1 MHRTIFVTTA
11 LPYSNGS
18 FHIGHIMEYIQ
29 ADIWVRSMRMSEHK
43 IYFVSADDA
52 HGAPIMLKAE
62 SMGITPKE
70 LTDLYSKERPK
81 YLNGFHIKFD
91 HWHSTDSKENTLLS
105 HEIYKK
111 LQDHNLIE
119 KKIIKQLYDPV
130 KHMFLADRYI
140 KGTCPKCKSDNQ
152 YGDSCEEC
160 GSTYN
165 PTELINPHSTLT
177 GAKPLLRSS
186 EHLFFKLSDP
196 RCTSFLRRWINT
208 KNINN
213 KNKLQD
219 EVVAKISEWL
229 GKDDENSK
237 LEDWDISRD
246 APYFGIEIP
255 DFKGK
260 YFYVWLDAPIGYLS
274 SLKSYCTSEGINF
287 EELLDK
293 NNSVEQ
299 IHFIGKDII
308 YFHTLFWPVMLNFSN
323 RKTPDSVHVH
333 GFVTIDGK
341 KMSKS
346 RGTGISPLHYLDLGL
361 NPEWLRYY
369 FASKLNSKVEDIDI
383 NKDDFI
389 NKVNSDLIGKY
400 INIASRSAPFITNF
414 FSGKLTF
421 DKNTEELMI
430 REIKLKLNL
439 IIQLF
444 EDREYNKATR
454 EIMSYADYTNQTF
467 DISKPWEIA
476 KKARNG
482 DASSIKNLHEVCS
495 FAIARFKAISV
506 MLSPILPETA
516 MSICLDFFKIKYPF
530 KWDDALILPEK
541 IEPFKHMMSRIDEKI
556 FSKLF
561 EEQKTKEKES
571 IKMLNDKDLIN
582 IEDFAKL
589 DLVVAKIVNCENLE
603 ESNKLLKLTL
613 DYGEENYK
621 NVFSGIK
628 SYYKPEDLIGKLVI
642 LVSNL
647 KPRKMKFGIS
657 EGMVLAA
664 SNKDDKSKEIY
675 LIEPSAYTKPGMRI
689 T

>member
-1 MHRTIFVTTA
+1 MNRTIFVTTA

-29 ADIWVRSMRMSEHK
+29 ADIWVRSMRMSGHK
-43 IYFVSADDA
+43 VYFVSADDA

-62 SMGITPKE
+62 EMGITPKE
-70 LTDLYSKERPK
+70 LTSLYSKERPT

-91 HWHSTDSKENTLLS
+91 HWHSTDSKENILLS

-111 LQDHNLIE
+111 LKDNNLIE
-119 KKIIKQLYDPV
+119 RKIIQQLYDPV

-160 GSTYN
+160 GGTYN
-165 PTELINPHSTLT
+165 ATELINPHSTLT
-177 GAKPLLRSS
+177 GAKPLLKSS

-196 RCTSFLRRWINT
+196 RCISFLREWIGT

-213 KNKLQD
+213 KKKLQD

-229 GKDDENSK
+229 GKDEGNSK

-274 SLKSYCTSEGINF
+274 SLKSYCASQGINF

-293 NNSVEQ
+293 KNSVEQ
-299 IHFIGKDII
+299 VHFIGKDII
-308 YFHTLFWPVMLNFSN
+308 YFHTLFWPVMLNFSD
-323 RKTPDSVHVH
+323 RKTPDSVYVH

-346 RGTGISPLHYLDLGL
+346 RGTGISPLKYLDLGL

-383 NKDDFI
+383 NKNDFI
-389 NKVNSDLIGKY
+389 NKVNSDLVGKY

-414 FSGKLTF
+414 FCGNLKF
-421 DKNTEELMI
+421 DSNSESLI
-430 REIKLKLNL
+430 REIKLKINL
-439 IIQLF
+439 ISGLF
-444 EDREYNKATR
+444 EDREYNKAIR
-454 EIMSYADYTNQTF
+454 EIMNYADYTNQTF
-467 DISKPWEIA
+467 DLSKPWEIA

-482 DASSIKNLHEVCS
+482 DSLSIKHLHEICS

-516 MSICLDFFKIKYPF
+516 ISICLDFFKIQYPL
-530 KWDDALILPEK
+530 KWGDALILPEK
-541 IEPFKHMMSRIDEKI
+541 IEPFKHMMSRVDEKI
-556 FSKLF
+556 FLKLF
-561 EEQKTKEKES
+561 EPTNTKEKGNMQ
-571 IKMLNDKDLIN
+571 IVNDKESLN
-582 IEDFAKL
+582 IEDFVKL
-589 DLVVAKIVNCENLE
+589 DLVVAKIVNCESIE
-603 ESNKLLKLTL
+603 QSDKLLRLTL
-613 DYGEENYK
+613 DSGEDNYK

-628 SYYKPEDLIGKLVI
+628 GYYKPEDLVGKLVI

-647 KPRKMKFGIS
+647 KPRKMRFGIS

-664 SNKDDKSKEIY
+664 SSKDETSKKIY
-675 LIEPSAYTKPGMRI
+675 LIEPPSSTKPGMRI